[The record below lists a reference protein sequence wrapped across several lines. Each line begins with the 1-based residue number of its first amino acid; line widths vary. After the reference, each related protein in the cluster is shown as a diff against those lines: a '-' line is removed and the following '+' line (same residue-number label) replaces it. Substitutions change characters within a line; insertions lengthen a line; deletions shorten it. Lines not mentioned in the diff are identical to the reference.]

1 MNKPTVAGKELSVA
15 GNVKKSM
22 KISSQY
28 QPDKLLELIN
38 QGKTAQEICKELN
51 IKHLQVLKAHVM
63 RLMNSRKIFIEVPGL
78 FLKSTKQA
86 WVNKNGEVKICMKAV
101 DFSKMELV
109 PNLTEFSVIVNA
121 DEIILKKIVAGDRR
135 PTESPSVDDV
145 KNDEKNE

>member
-1 MNKPTVAGKELSVA
+1 MNKPTIAGKELSVA

-63 RLMNSRKIFIEVPGL
+63 RLMNSRKIFIEVPVL

-121 DEIILKKIVAGDRR
+121 DEIILKKIVSGDRR
-135 PTESPSVDDV
+135 STESPSVDDV
-145 KNDEKNE
+145 KNDG